1 MPSLNSQRTRILL
14 IPGSLVLLFAVAT
27 LVRPLRISAHSM
39 ENTLCDGQLVLVE
52 TFPASIP
59 KRADIVVLRIAGTN
73 MVPGGQGD
81 LVIKRIVGLPG
92 DRIRIVRGTVLVNGN
107 PLDEPYVYHGPL
119 YQRATDSW
127 PVDFSGAGQRDIV
140 VPEGNLFVLGDNRG
154 QSLDSRVWGPVAQQ
168 SVAGYLLFKLN
179 SATSCRD

>member
-1 MPSLNSQRTRILL
+1 MPSLDSRRTKNLL
-14 IPGSLVLLFAVAT
+14 IAGNLVLVFIVAT
-27 LVRPLRISAHSM
+27 IVRPVRISAHSM

-59 KRADIVVLRIAGTN
+59 KRADIIVLRIADPN
-73 MVPGGQGD
+73 MGSGGQGD

-107 PLDEPYVYHGPL
+107 PLDEPYVHHGPL
-119 YQRATDSW
+119 YQRASDSW
-127 PVDFSGAGQRDIV
+127 PVDTNGAGQRDIV

-168 SVAGYLLFKLN
+168 DVVGYLLFKLN
-179 SATSCRD
+179 SGTSCRD